1 MTAGPIEL
9 FRHSHRFFIRDVDVR
24 DWRFRS
30 ERGRLQRAYA
40 YVAAISQIVID
51 EHQNVRA
58 EFMVISSGAI
68 DVPVLI
74 GLHQTIERLI
84 DPQSILGQG
93 VWMDDGLEH
102 QDAGLR
108 PGRAIMLSDG
118 TSHGNFGGIAK
129 IPVGEY
135 EIFTHGCHCGS
146 DCILR
151 IHRRSGTDNCHYGCC
166 EEYDGNDIDP
176 MLCIISLAMI
186 DFVTISA
193 RGGKS
198 AFSEDRVDSPLS
210 PIWGDIHVQPEEC
223 PQERQGVLKR
233 IAGRQDGFRHQEV
246 REGGRPVRLRQGI
259 RVRDERQAPP
269 G

>member
-1 MTAGPIEL
+1 MIEDMPMTAGPIEL

-24 DWRFRS
+24 DWGFRS

-58 EFMVISSGAI
+58 EFMVMSSGAI

-102 QDAGLR
+102 QDAGLW

-151 IHRRSGTDNCHYGCC
+151 IHRRSGTDNCLVVVVK
-166 EEYDGNDIDP
+166 N
-176 MLCIISLAMI
+176 MMVMI
-186 DFVTISA
+186 
-193 RGGKS
+193 
-198 AFSEDRVDSPLS
+198 
-210 PIWGDIHVQPEEC
+210 
-223 PQERQGVLKR
+223 
-233 IAGRQDGFRHQEV
+233 
-246 REGGRPVRLRQGI
+246 
-259 RVRDERQAPP
+259 
-269 G
+269 